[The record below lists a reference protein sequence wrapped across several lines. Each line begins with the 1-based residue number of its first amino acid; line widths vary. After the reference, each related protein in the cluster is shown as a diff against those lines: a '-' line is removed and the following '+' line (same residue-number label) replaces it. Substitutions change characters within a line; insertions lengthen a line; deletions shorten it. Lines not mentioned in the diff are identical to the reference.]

1 MMKKIIV
8 AFFTLAMITGFTSCA
23 QQTSRVKTEEVS
35 NKDLSKYSTAAFAS
49 GCFWHTELLFEDMVG
64 VAEAV
69 SGYAGGDMANPTYE
83 DVTSGNTGHAESV
96 MVYYDSTKVSYATL
110 LKAYFEAQDPTSVNG
125 QGYDRGTQYRSIA
138 FYTNNDQ
145 KSAIENYIK
154 QLNDSKRYKDPIA
167 VQVVPLDK
175 FYTAEAYHQE
185 YAKNHPNE
193 PYVKNVCT
201 KEVKH
206 FQKKFPELIKPGH
219 MID

>member
-1 MMKKIIV
+1 MKKIIT
-8 AFFTLAMITGFTSCA
+8 AIFTLAMIAGFTSCA
-23 QQTSRVKTEEVS
+23 QQTSHIKAEKVS

-49 GCFWHTELLFEDMVG
+49 GCFWHTELLFDDMVG
-64 VAEAV
+64 VAEAI

-83 DVTSGNTGHAESV
+83 DVVSGSTGHAESV

-125 QGYDRGTQYRSIA
+125 QGFDRGTQYRSIA

-167 VQVVPLDK
+167 VQVIPLDK

>member
-1 MMKKIIV
+1 
-8 AFFTLAMITGFTSCA
+8 MITGFTSCA
-23 QQTSRVKTEEVS
+23 QQTSHIKAEKVS
-35 NKDLSKYSTAAFAS
+35 NKDLSKYSKAAFAS
-49 GCFWHTELLFEDMVG
+49 GCFWHTELLFDDMVG
-64 VAEAV
+64 VAEAI
-69 SGYAGGDMANPTYE
+69 SGYAGGDMENPTYE
-83 DVTSGNTGHAESV
+83 DVVTGSTGHAESV

-125 QGYDRGTQYRSIA
+125 QGFDRGTQYRSIA

-167 VQVVPLDK
+167 VQVIPLDK

-206 FQKKFPELIKPGH
+206 FQKNFPELIKPGH
-219 MID
+219 FIE